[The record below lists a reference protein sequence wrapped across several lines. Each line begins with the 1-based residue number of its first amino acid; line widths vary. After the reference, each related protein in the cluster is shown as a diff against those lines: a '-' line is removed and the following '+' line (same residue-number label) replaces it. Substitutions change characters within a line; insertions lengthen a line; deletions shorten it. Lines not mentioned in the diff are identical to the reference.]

1 MEGKRLRT
9 SLFGFNK
16 ADVCDYIR
24 SMDERIDD
32 KVKDK
37 EKEISELRAKIE
49 EMREQREEVMNVL
62 RNAEKNAKTIVEDA
76 QKNADEIKLKTDAEI
91 EEQKDRL
98 NREIEIKRRAI
109 KSYYVAENRKI
120 AQIKDEVERMRL
132 ASVEA
137 IKRFEL
143 ELSEIEK
150 MSDNQTGYVDNAIEY
165 NENSRI
171 AEPFSEVVR
180 AIHVQSVS
188 SVDED

>member
-16 ADVCDYIR
+16 SDVCDYIR
-24 SMDERIDD
+24 SMDEHIDD
-32 KVKDK
+32 KLKDK
-37 EKEISELRAKIE
+37 EKEIAELRTKLD

-62 RNAEKNAKTIVEDA
+62 RKAEKSAQTIVEDA
-76 QKNADEIKLKTDAEI
+76 QKNADEIKSKTDAEI

-120 AQIKDEVERMRL
+120 AQIKEEVERMRL
-132 ASVEA
+132 ASIEA
-137 IKRFEL
+137 IHRFEA
-143 ELSEIEK
+143 ELYEIEK
-150 MSDNQTGYVDNAIEY
+150 RSDNNTGYVDSAIEY

-171 AEPFSEVVR
+171 AEPFDVVR
-180 AIHVQSVS
+180 AIHVNNVTMI
-188 SVDED
+188 EE